1 MSRIQNQNGWTL
13 VEILVV
19 MFLGLL
25 TLGGIYTILISSSRA
40 YMAQEELVSANNR
53 VRMVMEIMSQEIR
66 LAGYKTASAAFDG
79 IAEAT
84 GQRIRILAD
93 LDQDG
98 TPSGPNEDVTYSY
111 DPATQ
116 RLFRGSDVL
125 ADNISSFSLIYTL
138 KDGSTTSSPG
148 AGARISKV
156 KITVVAK
163 TAMDLNAKQIRYL
176 TLAGEVALRNPGL

>member
-1 MSRIQNQNGWTL
+1 MSRSQDQGGWTL
-13 VEILVV
+13 VETLIA
-19 MFLGLL
+19 MFLCLL
-25 TLGGIYTILISSSRA
+25 TLGGIFTTLISSSRTFI
-40 YMAQEELVSANNR
+40 AQEETVSANNR
-53 VRMVMEIMSQEIR
+53 VRTVMEIMTQEIR
-66 LAGYKTASAAFDG
+66 LAGYKTALATFDG

-98 TPSGPNEDVTYSY
+98 NLSGPNEDVTYSY

-125 ADNISSFSLIYTL
+125 ADNISSFSLTYTL
-138 KDGSTTSSPG
+138 KDGSTTSTPG
-148 AGARISKV
+148 AGARIIKV

-163 TAMDLNAKQIRYL
+163 TALDLNSRQFRYL
-176 TLAGEVALRNPGL
+176 TLASEVALRNPGL